1 MSRAFVKE
9 DAGSAWEPPAEQC
22 RYQVVWPEGQG
33 REVVYQS
40 DDLLQVLRWMS
51 DERRPRLELRDRSG
65 VLLACV

>member
-9 DAGSAWEPPAEQC
+9 DAGSAWEPPTEHC
-22 RYQVVWPEGQG
+22 RYQVVWPEGG
-33 REVVYQS
+33 SREVVFQA